1 MQPLVLTSFSTCLK
15 TEPELNV
22 ETGTKSRDISPLP
35 EEMEKIPMAPSEVK
49 GEMYDFLW
57 IFCDKGENVCA

>member
-15 TEPELNV
+15 TEQELNV
-22 ETGTKSRDISPLP
+22 ETGTKRRDISPLP

-49 GEMYDFLW
+49 GEMYERGF
-57 IFCDKGENVCA
+57 FVTRGKMSVHR